1 MPPRISWRDLLPG
14 LIASAVI
21 ALVAIG
27 VLVFAGVG
35 AVRGEKIRLYVLADQ
50 ARGIMHGSDVWLA
63 GQKIGAVDAVG
74 FTLPSNDSLGRVVIA
89 VDVRKSDAGQ
99 IRRDSRVQIRAG
111 GNIIGPIV
119 VYVDAGTP
127 ESPAV
132 RDGDTL
138 RASAVADVVSAGAKM
153 TDATKQ
159 LGPLMADAR
168 AVMAQVRD
176 PDGTVGAALRERG
189 GGQVARLRSSVARL
203 RQRMGNGNGHT
214 TAGPAGAMV
223 QARSALAR
231 ADSIR
236 TLLRSSNSS
245 YGRFRRD
252 TTLKATVASVRDEL
266 AGLQAKLDSADGT
279 MARMVNDS
287 AMTRSIASAKR
298 EMALLFEDIRKR
310 PMRYVHF

>member
-1 MPPRISWRDLLPG
+1 MAPRISWRSLLPG

-21 ALVAIG
+21 VLIAIG

-50 ARGIMHGSDVWLA
+50 ARGIMHGSEVWLA
-63 GQKIGAVDAVG
+63 GQKVGAVDGVG
-74 FTLPSNDSLGRVVIA
+74 FTSPSNDSLGRVVIA

-99 IRRDSRVQIRAG
+99 IRRDSRVQVRAG
-111 GNIIGPIV
+111 ANIIGPIV

-127 ESPAV
+127 GSPAV

-138 RASAVADVVSAGAKM
+138 RAGAVADVESSGAKM
-153 TDATKQ
+153 TKATEQ

-168 AVMAQVRD
+168 AVMAQLRD

-189 GGQVARLRSSVARL
+189 GGQVARLRGNVTRL
-203 RQRMGNGNGHT
+203 RQRMVNGNGHSN
-214 TAGPAGAMV
+214 AGPATAMV
-223 QARSALAR
+223 RARSALAR
-231 ADSIR
+231 ADSIT

-252 TTLKATVASVRDEL
+252 TTLKAAVAGVRDEL
-266 AGLQAKLDSADGT
+266 AGLQATLDSADGT
-279 MARMVNDS
+279 MARMANDS
-287 AMTRSIASAKR
+287 ALTRSVAGAKR

>member
-1 MPPRISWRDLLPG
+1 
-14 LIASAVI
+14 
-21 ALVAIG
+21 
-27 VLVFAGVG
+27 
-35 AVRGEKIRLYVLADQ
+35 
-50 ARGIMHGSDVWLA
+50 
-63 GQKIGAVDAVG
+63 
-74 FTLPSNDSLGRVVIA
+74 
-89 VDVRKSDAGQ
+89 
-99 IRRDSRVQIRAG
+99 
-111 GNIIGPIV
+111 
-119 VYVDAGTP
+119 
-127 ESPAV
+127 
-132 RDGDTL
+132 
-138 RASAVADVVSAGAKM
+138 M